1 MKRTIVGFRRD
12 DRGDWV
18 AELECGHGQHVRH
31 RPPFENRAWVLDPGR
46 RAAMIGKPRECPL
59 CDVCLSANREAE
71 LMDES
76 VYDHDIVIALAAT
89 QVLLAR
95 LELGDASKVL
105 AGGDLIED
113 LRRFQTRLEERLTEL
128 SADR

>member
-59 CDVCLSANREAE
+59 CDVCPSANREAE

-95 LELGDASKVL
+95 LERGDASKVL
-105 AGGDLIED
+105 AGGGLIED